1 MELETSA
8 KRGVESMKIENVVC
22 PFCGCLCDDIEVEV
36 DNGKI
41 VNVKK
46 SCGVGRALFLNH
58 EKDLAEPVMYGKK
71 ASIDDVVSEAVR
83 VLSSAKHPLVYGLS
97 STSIEAQR
105 KAVRLAE
112 LIGGSID
119 QTSSVCHGPTTMA
132 IQQSGIPTCTLGEAK
147 NRADVVVFWGSN
159 PLESHQRH
167 YERYSLFAK
176 GMLISHGRKDRKLVV
191 VDVRDTVSSKLAN
204 LFVQVEYGRD
214 YDIFTALRML
224 LKGIQPSEEFIG
236 GVHVDKLKEML
247 DIMLSARYG
256 VIFFGMGLTMTGGK
270 YHNVEAAI
278 SLVRELNAHT
288 RWSIEAMRGH
298 YNVKGAGSVLAWQ
311 TGFPFSVN
319 FSLGYPRYM
328 PGEFSAVGL
337 LKRREVDAMLVIA
350 SDPAATFPSAAV
362 KSMMDIPVI
371 AVDPKKSLTTE
382 VADVVIPVAQVGVS
396 AEGTAYRM
404 DGVPLRLKK
413 VVNSP
418 YPSDEEIISLMIK
431 GVERVR
437 YSG

>member
-1 MELETSA
+1 M
-8 KRGVESMKIENVVC
+8 RIQNVVC
-22 PFCGCLCDDIEVEV
+22 PFCGCLCDDIEVEIES
-36 DNGKI
+36 GKV

-46 SCGVGRALFLNH
+46 ACGVGRALFLNH
-58 EKDLAEPVMYGKK
+58 EEDLAEPLMYGSV
-71 ASIDDVVSEAVR
+71 ASIEDVVTEAVR
-83 VLSSAKHPLVYGLS
+83 VVSSAKHLLIYGLS

-105 KAVRLAE
+105 MAIRLAE
-112 LIGGSID
+112 LVGGSID

-176 GMLISHGRKDRKLVV
+176 GMFVPDGRKGRKLVV
-191 VDVRDTVSSKLAN
+191 IDVRDTVSSKLAN
-204 LFVQVEYGRD
+204 LFVRVEYGSD
-214 YDIFTALRML
+214 YEVLTALRML
-224 LKGIQPSEEFIG
+224 LKGVKPSKECVG
-236 GVHVDKLKEML
+236 GVCIDELQKLL
-247 DIMLSARYG
+247 DVMLSAKYG

-270 YHNVEAAI
+270 YHNIEAAI
-278 SLVRELNAHT
+278 SLVRELNAHA

-311 TGFPFSVN
+311 TGFPFAVN

-328 PGEFSAVGL
+328 PGEFSAVDL
-337 LKRREVDAMLVIA
+337 LRRREIDAMLVIA
-350 SDPAATFPSAAV
+350 SDPVATFPRSAV
-362 KSMMDIPVI
+362 KTMMEIPLI
-371 AVDPKKSLTTE
+371 SIDPKQSLTTK
-382 VADVVIPVAQVGVS
+382 VADVVIPTAQVGIA

-413 VVNSP
+413 IVDSP
-418 YPSDEEIISLMIK
+418 FPSDEEVISSIIR
-431 GVERVR
+431 GVKKVK
-437 YSG
+437 YQ